1 MDTVVQQAP
10 NPYAEKKKTFE
21 DQDEQERVRKLP
33 GADEIDQIFGTTVKQ
48 INWAFP
54 DITNPQNGQRLK
66 VTRFYLTEKACF
78 DIADDE
84 VQRDLKKVLL
94 NARRIAYIG
103 ILKRGCICD
112 QPCQVCKC
120 GGSIKVSEGQQDLAA
135 QKYAF
140 LNPGKPEAAEV
151 LEDKHLAKEEAERVE
166 QVKTKAKVKAK
177 RHKRG

>member
-21 DQDEQERVRKLP
+21 EQDEQERVRKLP

-54 DITNPQNGQRLK
+54 DIINPQNGQRLK

-94 NARRIAYIG
+94 NARRIAYI
-103 ILKRGCICD
+103 
-112 QPCQVCKC
+112 
-120 GGSIKVSEGQQDLAA
+120 A
-135 QKYAF
+135 
-140 LNPGKPEAAEV
+140 
-151 LEDKHLAKEEAERVE
+151 
-166 QVKTKAKVKAK
+166 
-177 RHKRG
+177 RHSPHS